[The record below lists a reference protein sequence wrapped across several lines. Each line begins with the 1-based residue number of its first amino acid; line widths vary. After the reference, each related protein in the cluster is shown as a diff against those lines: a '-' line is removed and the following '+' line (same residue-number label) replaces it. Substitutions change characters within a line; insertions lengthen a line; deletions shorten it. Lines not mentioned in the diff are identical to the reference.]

1 MGKRSKRERQEELW
15 IAKRDIVETP
25 GHVFY
30 DRLNELLGR
39 HRFDE
44 RVEHLCRRFYQGP
57 YGRPSI
63 APGVYFRMMLVGY
76 FEGLDSERGIA
87 WRVADSLSLR
97 NFLGYGLDEK
107 TPDHST
113 ISRTRRL
120 YWLSTHQAVFRW
132 ALGVLA
138 AEGLVRGE
146 TVSIDATTLEA
157 NAALRSI
164 VRRENGQRYEEY
176 LRRLAEEEGIEEP
189 TREQLARFDRKR
201 KKKGSNRD
209 WKHPQDPDAR
219 ITRMK
224 DGRTHLAYKAE
235 HAVDLSS
242 GAVVAVTLQPADAG
256 DPTTLFETLRAAQ
269 AGVEGVGS
277 GKIKELV
284 ADKGYHSNGVLVRLK
299 EEDVRSYVSE
309 PERGRR
315 RWKGKRVAQKA
326 VYGNRR
332 RLRGERSKRLQCK
345 RGELNERS
353 FAHMYETGGMRRLHL
368 RGRRNILKRLLVHGA
383 GFDLSL
389 LMRMCFGAGKPRQLQ
404 GRVGPLFAALSQLG
418 TGISS
423 VHSFDSAP
431 LWDYCP
437 SRRRPRTVSTHIHSV
452 QRLLMSCSSATG

>member
-201 KKKGSNRD
+201 KKEGVESGLE
-209 WKHPQDPDAR
+209 A
-219 ITRMK
+219 
-224 DGRTHLAYKAE
+224 
-235 HAVDLSS
+235 SS
-242 GAVVAVTLQPADAG
+242 GSGCADHEDEGRADALGLQGRARGGPEQWSRCGG
-256 DPTTLFETLRAAQ
+256 DVAAGRCRGPYDALRDA
-269 AGVEGVGS
+269 EGG
-277 GKIKELV
+277 
-284 ADKGYHSNGVLVRLK
+284 A
-299 EEDVRSYVSE
+299 
-309 PERGRR
+309 GRR
-315 RWKGKRVAQKA
+315 RG
-326 VYGNRR
+326 
-332 RLRGERSKRLQCK
+332 RGEREDQR
-345 RGELNERS
+345 
-353 FAHMYETGGMRRLHL
+353 AGG
-368 RGRRNILKRLLVHGA
+368 
-383 GFDLSL
+383 
-389 LMRMCFGAGKPRQLQ
+389 RQ
-404 GRVGPLFAALSQLG
+404 GLSQ
-418 TGISS
+418 
-423 VHSFDSAP
+423 
-431 LWDYCP
+431 
-437 SRRRPRTVSTHIHSV
+437 
-452 QRLLMSCSSATG
+452 

>member
-332 RLRGERSKRLQCK
+332 PLSANVRETRSTQRI
-345 RGELNERS
+345 RV
-353 FAHMYETGGMRRLHL
+353 
-368 RGRRNILKRLLVHGA
+368 GRRQRKRTCW
-383 GFDLSL
+383 DCEREWK
-389 LMRMCFGAGKPRQLQ
+389 RMVVPLEPGRPSEARQLL
-404 GRVGPLFAALSQLG
+404 R
-418 TGISS
+418 T
-423 VHSFDSAP
+423 
-431 LWDYCP
+431 
-437 SRRRPRTVSTHIHSV
+437 RR
-452 QRLLMSCSSATG
+452 

>member
-1 MGKRSKRERQEELW
+1 
-15 IAKRDIVETP
+15 
-25 GHVFY
+25 
-30 DRLNELLGR
+30 
-39 HRFDE
+39 
-44 RVEHLCRRFYQGP
+44 
-57 YGRPSI
+57 
-63 APGVYFRMMLVGY
+63 MLVGY

-164 VRRENGQRYEEY
+164 VRRESGQRYEEY

-277 GKIKELV
+277 GEIKELV
-284 ADKGYHSNGVLVRLK
+284 ADKGYHSNGVQFRSHVRDRRHETPPL
-299 EEDVRSYVSE
+299 ERPTEH
-309 PERGRR
+309 PETAARPRC
-315 RWKGKRVAQKA
+315 
-326 VYGNRR
+326 
-332 RLRGERSKRLQCK
+332 RLRPVAPHAHVLRCWQAPAAPGP
-345 RGELNERS
+345 RGPS
-353 FAHMYETGGMRRLHL
+353 L
-368 RGRRNILKRLLVHGA
+368 RCTIPA
-383 GFDLSL
+383 W
-389 LMRMCFGAGKPRQLQ
+389 
-404 GRVGPLFAALSQLG
+404 

-452 QRLLMSCSSATG
+452 QRLLMSCSSATGC

>member
-332 RLRGERSKRLQCK
+332 ASGRAEQAAPVQARRVEPKFLHVRDRRHETPPLERPTPETAARLPASTCRCACAS
-345 RGELNERS
+345 
-353 FAHMYETGGMRRLHL
+353 
-368 RGRRNILKRLLVHGA
+368 VP
-383 GFDLSL
+383 
-389 LMRMCFGAGKPRQLQ
+389 PRQLQ

-418 TGISS
+418 RARACTASN
-423 VHSFDSAP
+423 

-437 SRRRPRTVSTHIHSV
+437 SRRRPRTVSTIFTPG
-452 QRLLMSCSSATG
+452 LLMSCSSATGC

>member
-1 MGKRSKRERQEELW
+1 MAMGKRSKRERQEELW

-164 VRRENGQRYEEY
+164 VRRESGQRYEEY

-189 TREQLARFDRKR
+189 TREQF
-201 KKKGSNRD
+201 
-209 WKHPQDPDAR
+209 
-219 ITRMK
+219 
-224 DGRTHLAYKAE
+224 
-235 HAVDLSS
+235 
-242 GAVVAVTLQPADAG
+242 GAV
-256 DPTTLFETLRAAQ
+256 
-269 AGVEGVGS
+269 
-277 GKIKELV
+277 
-284 ADKGYHSNGVLVRLK
+284 
-299 EEDVRSYVSE
+299 
-309 PERGRR
+309 
-315 RWKGKRVAQKA
+315 
-326 VYGNRR
+326 
-332 RLRGERSKRLQCK
+332 
-345 RGELNERS
+345 
-353 FAHMYETGGMRRLHL
+353 
-368 RGRRNILKRLLVHGA
+368 
-383 GFDLSL
+383 
-389 LMRMCFGAGKPRQLQ
+389 
-404 GRVGPLFAALSQLG
+404 
-418 TGISS
+418 
-423 VHSFDSAP
+423 
-431 LWDYCP
+431 
-437 SRRRPRTVSTHIHSV
+437 
-452 QRLLMSCSSATG
+452 

>member
-164 VRRENGQRYEEY
+164 VRRESGQRYEEY

-277 GKIKELV
+277 GEIKELV
-284 ADKGYHSNGVLVRLK
+284 ADKGYHSNGVQFRSHVRDRRHETPPL
-299 EEDVRSYVSE
+299 ERPTEH
-309 PERGRR
+309 PETAARPRC
-315 RWKGKRVAQKA
+315 
-326 VYGNRR
+326 
-332 RLRGERSKRLQCK
+332 RLRPVAPHAHVLRCWQAPAAPGP
-345 RGELNERS
+345 RGPS
-353 FAHMYETGGMRRLHL
+353 L
-368 RGRRNILKRLLVHGA
+368 RCTIPA
-383 GFDLSL
+383 W
-389 LMRMCFGAGKPRQLQ
+389 
-404 GRVGPLFAALSQLG
+404 

-452 QRLLMSCSSATG
+452 QRLLMSCSSATGC

>member
-315 RWKGKRVAQKA
+315 RWKGKRVAQKGGIWESSSA
-326 VYGNRR
+326 SGRAEQAAPVQARR
-332 RLRGERSKRLQCK
+332 VERTKFRSHVRDRRHETPPLERPTEHPETAARPRCRLRPVAPHAHVLRCWQAPAAPGP
-345 RGELNERS
+345 RGPS
-353 FAHMYETGGMRRLHL
+353 L
-368 RGRRNILKRLLVHGA
+368 RCTIPA
-383 GFDLSL
+383 W
-389 LMRMCFGAGKPRQLQ
+389 
-404 GRVGPLFAALSQLG
+404 

-437 SRRRPRTVSTHIHSV
+437 SRPRPRTVSTHIHSV

>member
-15 IAKRDIVETP
+15 IAKRDIVATP

-389 LMRMCFGAGKPRQLQ
+389 LMRMCFGCWQAPAVPGPR
-404 GRVGPLFAALSQLG
+404 GPSLRCTIPAW

>member
-164 VRRENGQRYEEY
+164 VRRESGQRYEEY
-176 LRRLAEEEGIEEP
+176 LRRLAEEEVIEEP

-277 GKIKELV
+277 GEIKELA
-284 ADKGYHSNGVLVRLK
+284 ADKGYHSNGVQFRSHVRDRRHETPPL
-299 EEDVRSYVSE
+299 ERPTEH
-309 PERGRR
+309 PETAARPRC
-315 RWKGKRVAQKA
+315 
-326 VYGNRR
+326 
-332 RLRGERSKRLQCK
+332 RLRPVAPHAHVLRCWQAPAAPGP
-345 RGELNERS
+345 RGPS
-353 FAHMYETGGMRRLHL
+353 L
-368 RGRRNILKRLLVHGA
+368 RCTIPA
-383 GFDLSL
+383 W
-389 LMRMCFGAGKPRQLQ
+389 
-404 GRVGPLFAALSQLG
+404 

-452 QRLLMSCSSATG
+452 QRLLMSCSSATGC